1 MDWWSESLLCQ
12 SEGCQG
18 DTARKVVDPLPCHSQ
33 TELTEQEGR
42 KSVKAPSLS
51 HPLPAYTTPQVL
63 LSNRFEMLEM
73 EGEMSGEVREGLPR
87 RELRLRW

>member
-1 MDWWSESLLCQ
+1 MPKGRVPGRHPQKSGGPPALSQSDRADRARGSEECQ
-12 SEGCQG
+12 SS
-18 DTARKVVDPLPCHSQ
+18 KSQ
-33 TELTEQEGR
+33 
-42 KSVKAPSLS
+42 A